1 MTVLPFQLGGFAGVG
16 PLSLPNDDAA
26 TQTGGSSG
34 PMSIMKKARAMFRP
48 LTAEDIEKPAPA
60 RSVMTQA
67 DFPDFTDQSDEQLLQ
82 SYLAGHREA
91 FGHLLERY
99 RNELSHFLIRFL
111 GSRAAADDVF
121 QETFLQVHL
130 SGETFDPSRR
140 FKPWLFTIAANK
152 ARDYHRR
159 NTKRQPLSLSA
170 SIGDEGESQTFV
182 DLLQADLPSPDDP
195 LADAERSRLIRKV
208 VDEMPVHL
216 REILL
221 MSYFQR
227 LSYNQIADSLEIPL
241 GTVKSRLHTAVAT
254 FARAWKLARA
264 TDDSRH
270 GFGDRE
276 D

>member
-1 MTVLPFQLGGFAGVG
+1 MTVLPLSIAGFG
-16 PLSLPNDDAA
+16 PLAGKGTGDGGENRAAA
-26 TQTGGSSG
+26 T
-34 PMSIMKKARAMFRP
+34 PMNIIRAARAMLRP
-48 LTAEDIEKPAPA
+48 ISAETEQPAA
-60 RSVMTQA
+60 ASAMTPI
-67 DFPDFTDQSDEQLLQ
+67 DFSDQSDEQLLQ
-82 SYLAGHREA
+82 SYLSGHREA
-91 FGHLLERY
+91 FRHLMERY

-130 SGETFDPSRR
+130 SGDTFDPARR

-159 NTKRQPLSLSA
+159 NTRRQPLSLSA
-170 SIGDEGESQTFV
+170 SIGDEGESQCYV
-182 DLLQADLPSPDDP
+182 DLLQADLPSPDEP
-195 LADAERSRLIRKV
+195 LVDAERSRLIRKV
-208 VDEMPVHL
+208 VDDMPVHL

-254 FARAWKLARA
+254 FARAWKSARGMESSNRGNRGSSGMA
-264 TDDSRH
+264 
-270 GFGDRE
+270 E
-276 D
+276 E